1 LAEARRALET
11 DPLNPYAIGEVAGA
25 LFANRRYDEALAEL
39 HRVAAIQPPLQGVV
53 FVAAQCY
60 AKKQMWPEAIAA
72 LRPLAEAG
80 DPGLIASLGYMLA
93 RGGQREEARRILADL
108 LARRERTGVGA
119 ARIATLYAGLG
130 DFDQAFAWLDKAVD
144 DLSIGSG
151 IMGPTFDD
159 LRSDPRFERLRKR
172 LGLQEG

>member
-1 LAEARRALET
+1 MSPASARDR
-11 DPLNPYAIGEVAGA
+11 PWP
-25 LFANRRYDEALAEL
+25 RRGS
-39 HRVAAIQPPLQGVV
+39 H
-53 FVAAQCY
+53 
-60 AKKQMWPEAIAA
+60 
-72 LRPLAEAG
+72 
-80 DPGLIASLGYMLA
+80 S
-93 RGGQREEARRILADL
+93 

-119 ARIATLYAGLG
+119 AQIATLYAGLG

-144 DLSIGSG
+144 DLSIGYG